1 MADQNE
7 TVILNFEV
15 DQGQAVKDLE
25 RTESAILDLKKEQ
38 QNLNKEYK
46 AGTISQQQYVS
57 QNLKLQQQI
66 KKESDTKRT
75 LNKLIETESNS
86 RNAVKSRISEL
97 VKEYDNLNT
106 ATEEGIKREKELA
119 NELKF
124 LNEQITKSSKNAG
137 LFKDQIGNYPQAF
150 GQAAS
155 QIRVA
160 GVSVADMGSK
170 LAALATPAG
179 AIVGIV
185 GALGAAYSRSTLGA
199 KDLAFAQNQVSIAF
213 GLASNQLAAFIT
225 SAEDGEG
232 AVTGLLNRILTF
244 VDEFPPFFIPRAILK
259 QLGIDIGEIQEK
271 SKELALFAEQLDDLA
286 REELQIRADVS
297 ERLEENQEL
306 LTIIGDEQATIN
318 ERLAASDKINE
329 NLIANQKQLV
339 DVKQRQLDVI
349 TQQLEADENN
359 EDLQTRQLEVIR
371 EVAKIQ
377 SDTEKKIQANRRVQ
391 DNLNQLLAEE
401 LRLRRLVLELDER
414 RRTGADTG
422 LTDINAGRLGIATA
436 DDNPVTSADQAQA
449 EATKELIEGR
459 LAEEQGLSDA
469 RIEIN
474 RNLNDIIL
482 KHNKQAYE
490 EDLKNKKAIDEAK
503 IAADKATVAASA
515 QLAGEASELFEESTG
530 AYKVLASAQTLIST
544 YLAAQKAFEALAG
557 IPFVGPGLGAAAA
570 GIAIAQGLQ
579 RVATINGVEFF
590 EGGYTGAGH
599 PRQAAGV
606 VHRDEYVTPSK
617 VVHRPEAQ
625 PHLQA
630 LERMRGG
637 YFDGGF
643 VANQNTSQAQQALLM
658 TNALRNMP
666 APVVSVVEINRGQ
679 KRVSVRETQARI

>member
-1 MADQNE
+1 MAEE

-15 DQGQAVKDLE
+15 DQGKAEKDLLAVQAVIIENKKEQAELNKAYKAGTITQKE
-25 RTESAILDLKKEQ
+25 YLQENLRLQQNLKKEQ
-38 QNLNKEYK
+38 QQVK
-46 AGTISQQQYVS
+46 
-57 QNLKLQQQI
+57 
-66 KKESDTKRT
+66 T
-75 LNKLIETESNS
+75 LTTLINTESNS
-86 RNAVKSRISEL
+86 RNAIKARISAL

-106 ATEEGIKREKELA
+106 STKEGIQRQKELA

-160 GVSVADMGSK
+160 GVSVADIGSK
-170 LAALATPAG
+170 LSALATPAG
-179 AIVGIV
+179 AIVGII

-199 KDLAFAQNQVSIAF
+199 KDLAFAQTQLSIAF
-213 GLASNQLAAFIT
+213 GLASNQIASFIT
-225 SAEDGEG
+225 SSEDGEG
-232 AVTGLLNRILTF
+232 AVTGLLNSILTF
-244 VDEFPPFFIPRAILK
+244 VDEFPPFFIPRTILK
-259 QLGIDIGEIQEK
+259 QLGVDIGEIQAR
-271 SKELALFAEQLDDLA
+271 SKELALFAEQLEDLG

-297 ERLEENQEL
+297 ERLEQNQEL

-318 ERLAASDKINE
+318 QRIAAADKINE

-339 DVKQRQLDVI
+339 DVKQRQLDVV
-349 TQQLEADENN
+349 TQQLQADENN

-371 EVAKIQ
+371 ELAKIQ
-377 SDTEKKIQANRRVQ
+377 SDTEKKIQANVRIQ
-391 DNLNQLLAEE
+391 DNLNQLLVEE
-401 LRLRRLVLELDER
+401 LRLRRLVLELEER
-414 RRTGADTG
+414 RRTSADAG
-422 LTDINAGRLGIATA
+422 LTGINAGNLGVATA
-436 DDNPVTSADQAQA
+436 DDNPVTSADQAQS

-459 LAEEQGLSDA
+459 LAEEQGISDA

-503 IAADKATVAASA
+503 IAADKATVVASA
-515 QLAGEASELFEESTG
+515 QLAGEASELFNESTG

-544 YLAAQKAFEALAG
+544 YLSAQKAFESLVG
-557 IPFVGPGLGAAAA
+557 IPFVGPALGGAAAA
-570 GIAIAQGLQ
+570 IAIAQGLQ
-579 RVATINGVEFF
+579 RVATINGIEFF
-590 EGGYTGAGH
+590 DGGYTGSGN

-617 VVHRPEAQ
+617 VVNRPEAQ

-643 VANQNTSQAQQALLM
+643 VTNQNTSQAQQALIM
-658 TNALRNMP
+658 ANAIRNMP
-666 APVVSVVEINRGQ
+666 APEVSVVEINRGQ
-679 KRVSVRETQARI
+679 RRVSVRENQARR